1 MNADESPTDIPLR
14 AVMAT
19 CTRVAV
25 AVVIKGKVSSTHDFQ
40 IEILHQNASKWYCTI
55 CNILTHIRTAKKVT

>member
-1 MNADESPTDIPLR
+1 MCFDLEEPRTMNADESPTDIPLR

-19 CTRVAV
+19 CTRVGV

-40 IEILHQNASKWYCTI
+40 IEIMHQVSIVPFAI
-55 CNILTHIRTAKKVT
+55 F

>member
-19 CTRVAV
+19 CTRVGV

-40 IEILHQNASKWYCTI
+40 IEILHQVSIVPFATF
-55 CNILTHIRTAKKVT
+55 